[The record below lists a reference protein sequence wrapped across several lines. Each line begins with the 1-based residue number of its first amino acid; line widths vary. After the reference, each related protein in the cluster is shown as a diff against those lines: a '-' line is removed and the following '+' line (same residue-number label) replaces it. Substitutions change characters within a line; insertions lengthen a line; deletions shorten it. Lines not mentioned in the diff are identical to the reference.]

1 MAPVV
6 RRYGLLALLWAM
18 LLSGL
23 LTVLWA
29 VDAVAGVIAK
39 WW

>member
-1 MAPVV
+1 MK

-23 LTVLWA
+23 LSILWA
-29 VDAVAGVIAK
+29 VDAMAGVIAK